1 MSGRPLVG
9 VNLTPTEDLR
19 EAILPL
25 LEEGVVDA
33 LEWSV
38 DLGFGGV
45 PDWADALLAHY
56 AEADRL
62 VAHGVELS
70 LFTVDHAERRA
81 RWMNDMQAQLARY
94 RVQHLAEHFGIM
106 TAGAIVE
113 GTPLPHPRSRSAIA
127 VGRMRLAELAARAHV
142 PVGLE
147 NLALALSRRDVEEQ
161 PDFLDAL
168 LDPHG
173 ILLLDLHNLLCQA
186 ENFCLDPHALLA
198 RYPLERVRQLH
209 VAGGTHFTPRIGA
222 PLRRDDHERD
232 VPEACFDLLDDA
244 LGRCPR
250 LAYVMLEHAD
260 GMLRTPERMEAF
272 RATFHRVRELVAAHA
287 GAEQTPS
294 TSRASLAIDTPSE
307 DDLRTLAHAQAAY
320 LETLDDATSET
331 AALDALRAD
340 PRLASWHEWIS
351 EIEPRALELTHTLV
365 ARWGERAAPS
375 DPDRRAAVLEAPS
388 VLRFRERADAPLA
401 AGEVRLEVDACG
413 VCGTDLHLFRGR
425 LAAELPLVLG
435 HETVGRVVELG
446 PSVTSLRV
454 GDRVGVP
461 WAQGS
466 CGACTPCRTGRSRYC
481 ERLRTWID
489 LGGGHADTTRVV
501 ADACVRIPDAMSASE
516 AAPLFCAG
524 HTVASGLL
532 RARVQPGEHV
542 AVVGIGGLGHL
553 ALQIARV
560 LGARVTGV
568 TRSASKRRDILALGA
583 HEVIVTDTPGPALER
598 IGGADVILVTKARTT
613 EAGPLVRGLRPEGR
627 LVVAGLAFSPL
638 DIDAGELI
646 SRGASVRGALG
657 EHRADLEW
665 LVGLAAEGKVRPM
678 IEVHRP
684 ARLRMALHR
693 LEDGRVRFRAVVARH
708 D

>member
-19 EAILPL
+19 DAILPL

-62 VAHGVELS
+62 VGHGVELS
-70 LFTVDHAERRA
+70 LFTVDHAPRRA
-81 RWMNDMQAQLARY
+81 RWMKDMEAQLARY
-94 RVQHLAEHFGIM
+94 RVQHLSEHFGIM

-113 GTPLPHPRSRSAIA
+113 GTPLPHPRSRAAITI
-127 VGRMRLAELAARAHV
+127 GRMRLAELADRARV

-168 LDPHG
+168 LDPRG

-186 ENFCLDPHALLA
+186 ENFGVEPHALLA
-198 RYPLERVRQLH
+198 RYPLDRVRELH
-209 VAGGTHFTPRIGA
+209 IAGGAHFTPRQGA

-250 LAYVMLEHAD
+250 LGFVMLEYAD

-272 RATFHRVRELVAAHA
+272 RATFRRVRERVIAY
-287 GAEQTPS
+287 TPDE
-294 TSRASLAIDTPSE
+294 TPPEPRASPPIETASE
-307 DDLRTLAHAQAAY
+307 DEMRTLADAQAAY
-320 LETLDDATSET
+320 LETLDEAADET
-331 AALDALRAD
+331 TALAALRAD
-340 PRLASWHEWIS
+340 PRLASWRDWITA
-351 EIEPRALELTHTLV
+351 IEPRALELTHALV
-365 ARWGERAAPS
+365 ARWAERAAAS
-375 DPDRRAAVLEAPS
+375 EPDRRAAVLEAPS
-388 VLRFRERADAPLA
+388 VLRFRERPAPPLD

-425 LAAELPLVLG
+425 LAADLPLVLG

-446 PSVTSLRV
+446 PSVGSLQV

-466 CGACTPCRTGRSRYC
+466 CSACAPCRTGRARYC
-481 ERLRTWID
+481 ELLRTWVD
-489 LGGGHADTTRVV
+489 LGGGHAGTTRAV
-501 ADACVRIPDAMSASE
+501 ADACVRIPEAISAVE

-532 RARVQPGEHV
+532 RARVRPGEHV

-583 HEVIVTDTPGPALER
+583 HDVIVTDTPGPALAR
-598 IGGADVILVTKARTT
+598 VGGADVILVTKARTT
-613 EAGPLVRGLRPEGR
+613 EAGPLVHGLRPEGR

-665 LVGLAAEGKVRPM
+665 LVGLAAEGKVRAM

-684 ARLRMALHR
+684 ARLRTALHR
-693 LEDGRVRFRAVVARH
+693 LEDGRVRFRAVIAH
-708 D
+708 DH